1 MTLVW
6 KSGLNLQ
13 SPASND
19 PLLDLNTQPSLDL
32 QFATGKTLN
41 DRVSGLPL
49 VNHQRD
55 ASSGK
60 SAGTYVGSDGLIK
73 TSPVNLLT
81 YSEDFSPSWFAG
93 TATVSAAPSVL
104 SPTGTANTKE
114 LSVGTRY
121 APLYVVTAGNQY
133 TFSIYVR
140 SAGLSTQ
147 FALTSQGGFTGDRS
161 TLFNIIDGTL
171 VSSGSGVDNYSI
183 TSFPDGWY
191 RVSQTDTAET
201 STNTTWEIESVNSS
215 AYIWGAQLEE
225 GPTVNTYVPTTNF
238 PSGAPRFDYGPVT
251 GESLGLLIEEE
262 RTNELTFSSTL
273 DAYGASSIA
282 SKTQNAGIAPDG
294 TNTAVLAETI
304 STGTD
309 SHLRRYTSQVVN
321 TTYTYSFFAKP
332 GTVDY
337 AIVYNIAKNSV
348 GLTWF
353 NVANGTIGTTASG
366 VTPFIKPAGNGWYR
380 VGVTLT
386 TDSTITNNI
395 VDIRWALVDGVTTPT
410 TGENVYVWGAQL
422 EVGSFPTSYI
432 PTTSSTVT
440 RARDNASIEGTN
452 FSSLYN
458 QSEGTVFVAVDKA
471 NQANTVAASLDDGT
485 GDNKIELRS
494 SGSVVTSSR
503 FDINENSIVSYS
515 QQAPNAGAVILRLA
529 LAYKAGSVNSAVN
542 GVVNTVNVSASIPNV
557 SRLVF
562 HNSTFLTDRRPGHIS
577 RLTYYPYR
585 LADATLQEI
594 TS

>member
-1 MTLVW
+1 MTLVPQHII
-6 KSGLNLQ
+6 LQ

-73 TSPVNLLT
+73 TSVVNLLT
-81 YSEDFSPSWFAG
+81 YSDYSQVAG
-93 TATVSAAPSVL
+93 TTTATLEGLAIAPDGTNTARRYSSPVVDSAINKIVSNGID
-104 SPTGTANTKE
+104 GTD
-114 LSVGTRY
+114 
-121 APLYVVTAGNQY
+121 Y
-133 TFSIYVR
+133 TFSAYVR
-140 SAGLSTQ
+140 STGVASQVRLQVGNPTYAELLNISTEWQ
-147 FALTSQGGFTGDRS
+147 RLDVTKVNNSGTSVR
-161 TLFNIIDGTL
+161 
-171 VSSGSGVDNYSI
+171 
-183 TSFPDGWY
+183 
-191 RVSQTDTAET
+191 
-201 STNTTWEIESVNSS
+201 
-215 AYIWGAQLEE
+215 AYIRTINAGDEVEVWGAQLQE
-225 GPTVNTYVPTTNF
+225 GSAATDYIPTGATI
-238 PSGAPRFDYGPVT
+238 SGAPRFDHDPVT
-251 GESLGLLIEEE
+251 GESLGLLIEES
-262 RTNELTFSSTL
+262 RTNYFTNSTPTSTGWGEYNGSSITDNQATGPNGVINSASLVTFPATGG
-273 DAYGASSIA
+273 AIPIIGASSTGTSGTVTVSMYVRA
-282 SKTQNAGIAPDG
+282 VTGTVSLQVG
-294 TNTAVLAETI
+294 TNV
-304 STGTD
+304 S
-309 SHLRRYTSQVVN
+309 Y
-321 TTYTYSFFAKP
+321 
-332 GTVDY
+332 
-337 AIVYNIAKNSV
+337 
-348 GLTWF
+348 
-353 NVANGTIGTTASG
+353 GTTQIVGTSWTRIQFTTSTLGSSAGLRSG
-366 VTPFIKPAGNGWYR
+366 DVNSAQNFYA
-380 VGVTLT
+380 
-386 TDSTITNNI
+386 
-395 VDIRWALVDGVTTPT
+395 
-410 TGENVYVWGAQL
+410 WGGQIEEGL
-422 EVGSFPTSYI
+422 FPTSII
-432 PTTSSTVT
+432 PTTSSAVT
-440 RARDNASIEGTN
+440 RAADVADITGTN
-452 FSSLYN
+452 FSSWYN

-577 RLTYYPYR
+577 RLAYYPYR